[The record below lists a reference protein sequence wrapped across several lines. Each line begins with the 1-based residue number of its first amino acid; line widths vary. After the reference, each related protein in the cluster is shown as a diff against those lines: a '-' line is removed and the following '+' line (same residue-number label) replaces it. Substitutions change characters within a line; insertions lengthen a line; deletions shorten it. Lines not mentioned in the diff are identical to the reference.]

1 MFSVAHKFGNP
12 QIYKYGPFPKT
23 VLKGRSDGGSFG
35 GFHQPPCLT
44 SSATET
50 VKRSSKARVR
60 CSCSK
65 RPKRSS
71 GTCHGTPTIDPIPNQ
86 VDLFKGAV
94 EYRKEGRNCCCI
106 YPSRIKKSQWNSVIL
121 AYVVT
126 CCPMFQG
133 FCGSNFM
140 TQRSR
145 RLAMAAMDD
154 WLSGLELSNMW

>member
-23 VLKGRSDGGSFG
+23 VLKGRSDGGR
-35 GFHQPPCLT
+35 LT

-86 VDLFKGAV
+86 VDLFKGAI
-94 EYRKEGRNCCCI
+94 EYRKEGRNCFFI
-106 YPSRIKKSQWNSVIL
+106 YPSRIKESQRNSVIL

-126 CCPMFQG
+126 CCPMFKG
-133 FCGSNFM
+133 FCGSNLM

-145 RLAMAAMDD
+145 RLAMDD
-154 WLSGLELSNMW
+154 WLSGLELSNM

>member
-1 MFSVAHKFGNP
+1 MVPFQKPFSKDGRMVVVLVAFTNQK
-12 QIYKYGPFPKT
+12 KT
-23 VLKGRSDGGSFG
+23 RW
-35 GFHQPPCLT
+35 FHQPPWPT

-60 CSCSK
+60 CSCSR

-94 EYRKEGRNCCCI
+94 AYRKEGRNCFFI
-106 YPSRIKKSQWNSVIL
+106 YPSRIKESQRNSVLL

-126 CCPMFQG
+126 CCPMFKG
-133 FCGSNFM
+133 FCGSNLM

-145 RLAMAAMDD
+145 RLAMDD